1 MKTVA
6 VLCFENP
13 FNKPSDG
20 AKNDMK
26 TRILAL
32 AETRKCVIDVYA
44 FNKQEEQSAQINNEA
59 YGIRNFYQFEVKST
73 SIGGI
78 LSTYPL
84 SVFKR
89 HSDKCVSELQ
99 KHEYDVIIY
108 EGEHMSSY
116 RINSETRA
124 NKHILR
130 QHDIESDY
138 RHELAKSAKGFI
150 RKFAQEIESRKYK
163 KLEKKIDTYFDS
175 VLFISKAEKEE
186 FDKRYPKTKSR
197 FVFMPPS
204 ALCFEQDAALGEKE
218 HMLVYF
224 GNMELQNNYLS
235 VLWFATKV
243 FPLILDSVPDAKLK
257 IIGKISDDDK
267 AKLLLNAKN
276 IEMMGYVD
284 DLNKEIRNAS
294 LIVSP
299 VLFGAGVKVKVI
311 DALSYGQIVC
321 ATSKTIEGTE
331 LAHDVHVL
339 VQDEPKE
346 MAANCINVLLDR
358 KKYEH
363 LAVDGLN
370 FVKYYHSVHYQS
382 EILGE
387 EIQ

>member
-1 MKTVA
+1 MSWQNR
-6 VLCFENP
+6 LRGLYENLLKKS
-13 FNKPSDG
+13 N
-20 AKNDMK
+20 
-26 TRILAL
+26 
-32 AETRKCVIDVYA
+32 
-44 FNKQEEQSAQINNEA
+44 QENIKARE
-59 YGIRNFYQFEVKST
+59 
-73 SIGGI
+73 
-78 LSTYPL
+78 
-84 SVFKR
+84 
-89 HSDKCVSELQ
+89 
-99 KHEYDVIIY
+99 
-108 EGEHMSSY
+108 
-116 RINSETRA
+116 
-124 NKHILR
+124 
-130 QHDIESDY
+130 
-138 RHELAKSAKGFI
+138 
-150 RKFAQEIESRKYK
+150 
-163 KLEKKIDTYFDS
+163 KIDTYFDS